1 MIKFGGLVEND
12 LETFNQCIPYI
23 VALYPDG
30 SKLGKWRLAGN
41 KIPNTHRLM
50 EVEISFHCIIDSQ
63 YSSSSC
69 FL

>member
-1 MIKFGGLVEND
+1 MTKFGGLVEND
-12 LETFNQCIPYI
+12 LETFNQCVPHI
-23 VALYPDG
+23 VALYLDG
-30 SKLGKWRLAGN
+30 SKLGQWRLAGN

-50 EVEISFHCIIDSQ
+50 EVENSFHSIIDSQ